1 MRQERL
7 SQERAPL
14 WEALAAH
21 AAGRRARFH
30 VPAHGG
36 RFPALR
42 SLLGVGARVDL
53 TELDDLGD
61 LHAPSGPIAAAERL
75 AAEGLGADDAHFLVN
90 GTTAGIEALLL
101 AAAGPGAKVL
111 IGRDVH
117 RSVIAG
123 LILAG
128 AEPVYM
134 RPRIDGSA
142 GRSLG
147 VPAEEVLAALAAN
160 PDVAACQLTN
170 PNYYGIER
178 DYATVYGAV
187 RARTAPTRP
196 AVLVDE
202 AHGAYRYFE
211 AGRRGDLAAGA
222 DGAALSFH
230 KSGLSPTQSALVALR
245 GPAIDRI
252 RLRAGLRLVQSSSPS
267 YLLMAGLDLARRE
280 LALRGPE
287 LIARSRARR
296 RELAERVG
304 NIEGLS
310 VWTPTGSDVES
321 AHPLRLLVDVT
332 ALGITGWHAA
342 AFLAEQGIDCELADF
357 GGILLALDFF
367 GGATQDRRLLAGLRA
382 LARAERG
389 RRRKRTALAGEWR
402 GLYSS
407 ARIRALT
414 PREAFFAASEFVLL
428 RAAAGR
434 VAADVVCPYPPGVP
448 LLVPGELITREDCAL
463 IETIL
468 RAGGRVQ
475 GVNEAGRLIAV
486 VKDPVTKGRS
496 DQ

>member
-42 SLLGVGARVDL
+42 SLLGPGIRFDL

-75 AAEGLGADDAHFLVN
+75 AAASVGADEAHFLVN

-101 AAAGPGAKVL
+101 AAVRPGDKVL
-111 IGRDVH
+111 IGRDAH

-134 RPRIDGSA
+134 RPRIDAAA

-160 PDVAACQLTN
+160 PDAAACQLTN

-178 DYATVYGAV
+178 DYGPVYGAV
-187 RARTAPTRP
+187 RARSSPTRP
-196 AVLVDE
+196 ALLVDE
-202 AHGAYRYFE
+202 AHGAHRYFE
-211 AGRRGDLAAGA
+211 DGRRGDLAAGA

-230 KSGLSPTQSALVALR
+230 KSGLSPTQSALIALR
-245 GPAIDRI
+245 GPAIDRV
-252 RLRAGLRLVQSSSPS
+252 RLRAGLRVVQSSSPS

-280 LALRGPE
+280 LALHGPE
-287 LIARSRARR
+287 LIARSRTRR

-304 NIEGLS
+304 SIEGLS
-310 VWTPTGSDVES
+310 VWTPAGPDVES
-321 AHPLRLLVDVT
+321 AHPLRLVVDVA
-332 ALGITGWHAA
+332 ALGITGWRAA
-342 AFLAEQGIDCELADF
+342 AFLSERGIDCELADF
-357 GGILLALDFF
+357 EGVLLALDFF
-367 GGATQDRRLLAGLRA
+367 GGAAQDRRLLAGLRA
-382 LARAERG
+382 LVQAGRG
-389 RRRKRTALAGEWR
+389 RRRKRAALTGEWPW
-402 GLYSS
+402 LYSS
-407 ARIRALT
+407 ARSRELT
-414 PREAFFAASEFVLL
+414 PREAFFAASEWVPL

-434 VAADVVCPYPPGVP
+434 IAADAVCPYPPGVP
-448 LLVPGELITREDCAL
+448 LVVPGELITREDCAL

-475 GVNEAGRLIAV
+475 GLSQAGRLIAV

-496 DQ
+496 G